1 MADAFP
7 KARRIRD
14 SCLGRDLTMPTSTLQ
29 HIVLLALLAIHLIAD
44 YELYTNSSGPTG
56 TLVGMA
62 LPASQAS
69 LFALWA
75 CRARWPSF
83 VRFPLA
89 AVGVVGAWFITI
101 HFLPIARDSEMA
113 AAHGM
118 FFVVQAAAIVA
129 IYVASQ
135 LLLGRAARGKRPDA
149 PPPQFSIATLLIW
162 TTVFAMFLG
171 LGKSLCL
178 QMGWQPEVVR
188 GRYFFFGCV
197 IGVYNAFFALFALA
211 AALARRRLP
220 LQLVF
225 AIVAIGLVAMTE
237 EWTLKFIF
245 DNNGGVRW
253 SDWLVMAG
261 SQAVFLF
268 ATLLPLRWC
277 GLLVARDR
285 HQTGSG
291 APPVAPFLVF
301 ARDGGDKR
309 AGAENE

>member
-1 MADAFP
+1 
-7 KARRIRD
+7 
-14 SCLGRDLTMPTSTLQ
+14 MPTTVLQ
-29 HIVLLALLAIHLIAD
+29 HVALLTLLSIHLIAD
-44 YELYTNSSGPTG
+44 YELYSNSSSSPIG

-89 AVGVVGAWFITI
+89 AVGVAAAWFVTI

-129 IYVASQ
+129 VYAVSQ
-135 LLLGRAARGKRPDA
+135 LLLRRAAREKCADA

-162 TTVFAMFLG
+162 TTVFALFLG

-178 QMGWQPEVVR
+178 WMGWQTEVIR

-211 AALARRRLP
+211 AALAGRRLP

-225 AIVAIGLVAMTE
+225 AVIAIGLVAMTE
-237 EWTLKFIF
+237 EWTLKLIF
-245 DNNGGVRW
+245 NNNGGVRW
-253 SDWLVMAG
+253 SDWLVMAA

-268 ATLLPLRWC
+268 ASLLPLRWC
-277 GLLVARDR
+277 GLLEANDGRSVAGSPAIDPLIAITPDGSDR
-285 HQTGSG
+285 GG
-291 APPVAPFLVF
+291 A
-301 ARDGGDKR
+301 G
-309 AGAENE
+309 NEKIS